1 MLKLSFKQ
9 QILTGFAV
17 TLIFVLISA
26 GASYLSIKSLNDS
39 YGWVAHTQNVA
50 KTAERLEIRLL
61 HAEASLRGFIL
72 TERDSYRDP
81 YDENI
86 NKILPMVDE
95 LIDLVDDNP
104 NQIRKA
110 DSIKFY
116 AVAKV
121 SDMKQIAAKGL
132 IGNFAAAKQQFLTD
146 KGRLDKIKFLA
157 FNDELITEEY
167 RLLKERQEIST
178 NRGTQTISI
187 IIATSL
193 IIFGLILFLL
203 KYIRKT
209 FDEQKETE
217 KQILSTNK
225 ELEELSI
232 KNEHH
237 NWLLSSEAKIN
248 EVIRGDF
255 SMDELAQNVITAICN
270 LLNYPVGVFYLVN
283 RSQQTLKVRGVFAI
297 HENLSDRKYN
307 FGEGLAGQAAL
318 EKEIKVFHPVPE
330 GYLKIS
336 SALGNINPSYIL
348 CLPVLFEDK
357 AIAVL
362 EIGMTSAPQANHISL
377 LELAAKDIG
386 IAVNSMV
393 AKVKLQELFEKTQQQ
408 AEELTSQQEELRVT
422 NEDLM
427 HKTEELQASEEELR
441 VQQEELQQANSELE
455 EKAQLLEEKNH
466 SINQAKEAISL
477 KAEELALSSKYK
489 SEFLANMSH
498 ELRTPLNSIL
508 ILARILKENKQDNLS
523 DEQIKYA
530 GVIHNA
536 GSDLLAL
543 INDILDLSKIESGN
557 VDLVIEQVRLS
568 TIQSH
573 TKSLFSEVA
582 NQKEIN
588 FEFKLAD
595 DLPETITTD
604 QTRLEQ
610 IIKNLLSNA
619 FKFTKA
625 KGTITVEAGVAQKS
639 QIKQN
644 KSLLDNELDP
654 IYFSVTDSGIGI
666 PNDKLQVIFD
676 AFQQEDGSTSRKYG
690 GTGLGLSISKE
701 LANLLGG
708 EIQLKS
714 EVGLGSTFTLF
725 VPQNLGSKRDSLA
738 SLELE
743 KETIVS
749 NYDERTTP
757 ILQKELTSYKN
768 GDGNKLL
775 IVEDDE
781 NFAEILKAYAI
792 EKGFEPILAHSGD
805 EGLELAISEL
815 PDAIVLDVMLPVIDG
830 WSILKQL
837 KANPATQHIPI
848 HMMSAG
854 DEKAS
859 KAKKEGAIGF
869 LKKPVDKEKLDLA
882 FELLSNQYKYDFN
895 NVLVIED
902 QVLQSNELT
911 EQLIKKGAKVSQAYT
926 GVEARQMLEESNFDC
941 IILDLKLPDISGLD
955 LLDEIKSSPDTKDVP
970 VIINTAMELDKDKMA
985 HIMRYS
991 QAMVLKSNKS
1001 NDRLLD
1007 EVSLFMNKLQADAP
1021 KHENIVKVT
1030 KEPKNYAPTIEKA
1043 LKDKTILITD
1053 DDMRNIFALSSALQ
1067 DYEIKVII
1075 ANNGVEALEKLEAHK
1090 EIDLVLMDI
1099 MMPEMDGYEAM
1110 RQIRAKRHL
1119 ANLPVIALTAKAMK
1133 TDREKCME
1141 AGASDYISKP
1151 VDIDKLLSMLRVWL
1165 S

>member
-9 QILTGFAV
+9 QILTGFGV
-17 TLIFVLISA
+17 SLIFVLVSA
-26 GASYLSIKSLNDS
+26 IASYLSINSLNES
-39 YGWVAHTQNVA
+39 YKWVSHTQEVA

-61 HAEASLRGFIL
+61 HAEASLRGFLL
-72 TERDSYRDP
+72 TERDDYRAP

-86 NKILPMVDE
+86 NGILPMVDDLDE
-95 LIDLVDDNP
+95 LVQDNP
-104 NQIRKA
+104 DQLVKV
-110 DSIKFY
+110 DSIRIY

-121 SDMKQIAAKGL
+121 SDMRQIAAKGN
-132 IGNFAAAKQQFLTD
+132 IGNFEAAKKQFLND
-146 KGRLDKIKFLA
+146 KGRLDKIKFLK
-157 FNDELITEEY
+157 FSDDLIGLEY
-167 RLLKERQEIST
+167 KLLAERQQISSNKSNT
-178 NRGTQTISI
+178 TITI
-187 IIATSL
+187 IILTSV
-193 IIFGLILFLL
+193 IIFALILFLL
-203 KYIRKT
+203 RYIRKT
-209 FDEQKETE
+209 FDQQKETE
-217 KQILSTNK
+217 HQILQTNK
-225 ELEELSI
+225 ELEDLSI

-248 EVIRGDF
+248 EVMRGDF
-255 SMDELAQNVITAICN
+255 SMDELAENVITAVCN

-283 RSQQTLKVRGVFAI
+283 RSQRTLRVRGTFAI
-297 HENLSDRKYN
+297 HEKLTDRKYN

-318 EKEIKVFHPVPE
+318 EKQIKIFNPVPE

-336 SALGNINPSYIL
+336 SALGNINPAYIL
-348 CLPVLFEDK
+348 CLPILFEDK

-362 EIGMTSAPQANHISL
+362 EIGMNAAPQQHHIAL
-377 LELAAKDIG
+377 LELVAKDVG
-386 IAVNSMV
+386 IAANSMV

-508 ILARILKENKQDNLS
+508 ILARILKENKHANLS

-536 GSDLLAL
+536 GTDLLDL

-557 VDLVIEQVRLS
+557 VDLIIEQVKPS
-568 TIQSH
+568 SIQNH
-573 TKSLFSEVA
+573 TKSLFAEVA
-582 NQKEIN
+582 KQKDIS
-588 FEFKLAD
+588 FDFKLSE
-595 DLPETITTD
+595 DLPATIATD

-625 KGTITVEAGVAQKS
+625 KGIITVEAGIAKKE
-639 QIKQN
+639 QIKYN
-644 KSLLDNELDP
+644 KDLIEQEQDP
-654 IYFSVTDSGIGI
+654 IYFSVTDNGIGI
-666 PNDKLQVIFD
+666 PKDKLQIIFE

-690 GTGLGLSISKE
+690 GTGLGLSISRE

-708 EIQLKS
+708 EIQLTS
-714 EVGLGSTFTLF
+714 ELGMGSTFTLF
-725 VPQNLGSKRDSLA
+725 VPQNLAAKKANKPVEIEKPTVAKREEPVAPTFD
-738 SLELE
+738 
-743 KETIVS
+743 KEPFQLKS
-749 NYDERTTP
+749 
-757 ILQKELTSYKN
+757 

-805 EGLELAISEL
+805 TGLELAIAEL
-815 PDAIVLDVMLPVIDG
+815 PDAIVLDVMLPVMDG
-830 WSILKQL
+830 WTILKKL

-854 DEKAS
+854 DEKAG

-869 LKKPVDKEKLDLA
+869 LKKPVDKEKLDYA

-902 QVLQSNELT
+902 QILQSNELT

-926 GVEARQMLEESNFDC
+926 GAEARQMLEEGIFDC
-941 IILDLKLPDISGLD
+941 IILDLKLPDISGFD
-955 LLDEIKSSPDTKDVP
+955 LLDEIKLSPETKDIP
-970 VIINTAMELDKDKMA
+970 VIINTAMELDKEKMA

-1007 EVSLFMNKLQADAP
+1007 EVSLFMNKLQSDSP
-1021 KHENIVKVT
+1021 KEESTARIT
-1030 KEPKNYAPTIEKA
+1030 KAPKNYAPTIEKA

-1075 ANNGVEALEKLEAHK
+1075 ANNGVEALEKLEEHQQ
-1090 EIDLVLMDI
+1090 IDLVLMDI

-1110 RQIRAKRHL
+1110 RQIRSKRHL
-1119 ANLPVIALTAKAMK
+1119 AQLPVIALTAKAMK
-1133 TDREKCME
+1133 ADREKCME

>member
-1 MLKLSFKQ
+1 MLKLSFKH
-9 QILTGFAV
+9 QILTGFTV

-26 GASYLSIKSLNDS
+26 IASYFSINSLNDS
-39 YGWVAHTQNVA
+39 YKWVSHTQEVA

-61 HAEASLRGFIL
+61 HTEASLRGFIL
-72 TERDSYRDP
+72 TERDDYRVP

-86 NKILPMVDE
+86 NKILPTVEE
-95 LIDLVDDNP
+95 LVDLVQDNP
-104 NQIRKA
+104 IQSKKA
-110 DSIKFY
+110 DSIRFY
-116 AVAKV
+116 ALTKV
-121 SDMKQIAAKGL
+121 SEMKQIVAKGNVGNFTAAK
-132 IGNFAAAKQQFLTD
+132 NQFLTD
-146 KGRLDKIKFLA
+146 RGRIDKIKFLA
-157 FNDELITEEY
+157 FCDDLITEEY
-167 RLLKERQEIST
+167 RLLKQRQDIST
-178 NRGTQTISI
+178 TRGTRTIIVI
-187 IIATSL
+187 ITSSL
-193 IIFGLILFLL
+193 IILGLILFLL

-209 FDEQKETE
+209 FDQQKETE
-217 KQILSTNK
+217 RQILVTNK
-225 ELEELSI
+225 ELEELST

-237 NWLLSSEAKIN
+237 NWVLSCEAKVN
-248 EVIRGDF
+248 EVMRGEF
-255 SMDELAQNVITAICN
+255 EMNELATNVITAICN
-270 LLNYPVGVFYLVN
+270 LLNYPVGAFYLAN
-283 RSQQTLKVRGVFAI
+283 RSQRTLKMRGGFAL
-297 HENLSDRKYN
+297 EDNLIEKKFH
-307 FGEGLAGQAAL
+307 FGEGLVGQVAM
-318 EKEIKVFHPVPE
+318 EKKMKIFQPVPE

-336 SALGNINPSYIL
+336 SGLGNTTPTQIIY
-348 CLPVLFEDK
+348 LPVLFEDET
-357 AIAVL
+357 IAVL
-362 EIGMTSAPQANHISL
+362 EIGVTQAPSEVH
-377 LELAAKDIG
+377 LEFLQTVAHDIG
-386 IAVNSMV
+386 VAVNSMV
-393 AKVKLQELFEKTQQQ
+393 AKVKLQVLFEKTQQQ

-441 VQQEELQQANSELE
+441 VQQEELQRANAELE
-455 EKAQLLEEKNH
+455 EKAQLLEEKNI

-477 KAEELALSSKYK
+477 KAEELELSSKYK

-557 VDLVIEQVRLS
+557 VDLVIEKVKTS
-568 TIQSH
+568 TIQGH
-573 TKSLFSEVA
+573 TNALFSEVA
-582 NQKEIN
+582 NQKKID
-588 FEFKLAD
+588 FKFKLND
-595 DLPETITTD
+595 DLPETIITD
-604 QTRLEQ
+604 QVRLEQ

-625 KGTITVEAGVAQKS
+625 NGTISVEAGIAQKK
-639 QIKQN
+639 QVKQN

-654 IYFSVTDSGIGI
+654 IYFSVTDTGIGI
-666 PNDKLQVIFD
+666 PKDKLQVIFE

-690 GTGLGLSISKE
+690 GTGLGLSISRE

-708 EIQLKS
+708 EIQLES
-714 EVGLGSTFTLF
+714 EMGVGSTFTLLI
-725 VPQNLGSKRDSLA
+725 PQILGGAKEEKSIT
-738 SLELE
+738 EVE
-743 KETIVS
+743 KENSIGHEKSVAPIVE
-749 NYDERTTP
+749 NVP
-757 ILQKELTSYKN
+757 LQFN
-768 GDGNKLL
+768 NINGNKLL

-805 EGLELAISEL
+805 TGLALAISEL
-815 PDAIVLDVMLPVIDG
+815 PNAIVLDVMLPVMDG

-854 DEKAS
+854 DEKTS

-869 LKKPVDKEKLDLA
+869 LKKPVDKEKLDDA
-882 FELLSNQYKYDFN
+882 FELLTNQYKYNFN
-895 NVLVIED
+895 NVLVVED
-902 QVLQSNELT
+902 QILQSNELT

-926 GVEARQMLEESNFDC
+926 GSEARQMLEESTFDC
-941 IILDLKLPDISGLD
+941 IILDLKLPDISGFD
-955 LLDEIKSSPDTKDVP
+955 LLDQIKSNPDTKDVP
-970 VIINTAMELDKDKMA
+970 VIINTAMELDKEKMA

-1007 EVSLFMNKLQADAP
+1007 EVSLFMNKLQAESP
-1021 KHENIVKVT
+1021 KQEDTMKVT
-1030 KEPKNYAPTIEKA
+1030 KAPKNYAPTIEKA
-1043 LKDKTILITD
+1043 LQHKTILITD

-1075 ANNGVEALEKLEAHK
+1075 ANNGIEALEKLEEHK

-1110 RQIRAKRHL
+1110 RQIRSKRHL

-1133 TDREKCME
+1133 ADKEKCME

>member
-9 QILTGFAV
+9 QILTGFAI

-39 YGWVAHTQNVA
+39 YGWVAHTQNVV

-104 NQIRKA
+104 DQTRKA
-110 DSIKFY
+110 DSVKAY

-132 IGNFAAAKQQFLTD
+132 IGNFEAAKQQFLTD
-146 KGRLDKIKFLA
+146 KGRVDKIKFLA
-157 FNDELITEEY
+157 FNDELINEEY
-167 RLLKERQEIST
+167 RLLKERQDLST
-178 NRGTQTISI
+178 SRGTQTISI
-187 IIATSL
+187 IIVTSL
-193 IIFGLILFLL
+193 IIFGLVLFLL
-203 KYIRKT
+203 KYIRRT

-217 KQILSTNK
+217 KQILTANR
-225 ELEELSI
+225 ELEALST
-232 KNEHH
+232 KNEQH
-237 NWLLSSEAKIN
+237 NWILSSEAKIN
-248 EVIRGDF
+248 EAMRGELD
-255 SMDELAQNVITAICN
+255 MDQLGANVVASICN
-270 LLNYPVGVFYLVN
+270 LLNYPIGAFYLAN
-283 RSQQTLKVRGVFAI
+283 RSQKTLKMRGGFAV
-297 HENLSDRKYN
+297 ENQMHDKKYH
-307 FGEGLAGQAAL
+307 FGEGLVGQVAL
-318 EKEIKVFHPVPE
+318 EKKIKVFHPVPE
-330 GYLKIS
+330 NYLKIS
-336 SALGNINPSYIL
+336 SGLGETTPTHLICI
-348 CLPVLFEDK
+348 PVLFENET
-357 AIAVL
+357 IAVL
-362 EIGMTSAPQANHISL
+362 EIGLTSAPTAVHLDFLQVVAH
-377 LELAAKDIG
+377 DIG
-386 IAVNSMV
+386 VAVNSMV
-393 AKVKLQELFEKTQQQ
+393 AKVKLQALFEKTQQQ

-455 EKAQLLEEKNH
+455 EKAQLLEEKNI

-477 KAEELALSSKYK
+477 KAEELELSSKYK

-523 DEQIKYA
+523 EEQIKYA

-557 VDLVIEQVRLS
+557 VDLVIEQVRPS

-595 DLPETITTD
+595 NLPETIATD

-666 PNDKLQVIFD
+666 PKDKLQVIFE

-690 GTGLGLSISKE
+690 GTGLGLSISRE

-714 EVGLGSTFTLF
+714 EVGVGSTFTLF
-725 VPQNLGSKRDSLA
+725 IPQNLGNKRENKVA
-738 SLELE
+738 LEAE
-743 KETIVS
+743 RETVVK
-749 NYDERTTP
+749 YEERTAP
-757 ILQKELTSYKN
+757 SLQKEPTPFKK

-805 EGLELAISEL
+805 EGLELATSEL
-815 PDAIVLDVMLPVIDG
+815 PDAIVLDVMLPVMDG

-882 FELLSNQYKYDFN
+882 FELLSNQYTYDFN

-926 GVEARQMLEESNFDC
+926 GAEARQMLEESNFDC

-1021 KHENIVKVT
+1021 KTESTVKVT

-1110 RQIRAKRHL
+1110 RQIRSKRHL

>member
-9 QILTGFAV
+9 QILTGFTV
-17 TLIFVLISA
+17 SLIFALISA
-26 GASYLSIKSLNDS
+26 IASYLSIKSLNNS
-39 YGWVAHTQNVA
+39 YDWISHTQEVA

-61 HAEASLRGFIL
+61 HTEASLRGFIL
-72 TERDSYRDP
+72 TERDDYRAP

-86 NKILPMVDE
+86 NKILPTVEE
-95 LIDLVDDNP
+95 LIDLVEDNP
-104 NQIRKA
+104 VQTRKA

-116 AVAKV
+116 ALAKV
-121 SDMKQIAAKGL
+121 SELKQIAAKGNV
-132 IGNFAAAKQQFLTD
+132 GNFAAAKNQFLTD
-146 KGRLDKIKFLA
+146 RGRLDKIKFLA
-157 FNDELITEEY
+157 FSDDLITEEY
-167 RLLKERQEIST
+167 RLLKQRQDVAT
-178 NRGTQTISI
+178 TRGTQTITVI
-187 IIATSL
+187 ITSSL
-193 IIFGLILFLL
+193 VIFGLLLFLL
-203 KYIRKT
+203 RYIRKT
-209 FDEQKETE
+209 FDQQKEAE
-217 KQILSTNK
+217 RQILLSNK

-232 KNEHH
+232 KNHEH
-237 NWLLSSEAKIN
+237 NWTLSSGAKVSEAM
-248 EVIRGDF
+248 RGDF
-255 SMDELAQNVITAICN
+255 EMEQLGENIITSICN
-270 LLNYPVGVFYLVN
+270 LLGYPIGAFYLVN
-283 RSQQTLKVRGVFAI
+283 RTQKTLKVGGTFAI
-297 HENLSDRKYN
+297 NEDFPRKKYH

-318 EKEIKVFHPVPE
+318 EKSTKVFSPVPE
-330 GYLKIS
+330 GYFKIS
-336 SALGNINPSYIL
+336 SAFGNTAPSHIL
-348 CLPVLFEDK
+348 CMPILFEEET
-357 AIAVL
+357 IAVL
-362 EIGMTSAPQANHISL
+362 EIGLMSAPLAHHLNF
-377 LELAAKDIG
+377 LELMNRSIG
-386 IAVNSMV
+386 ISVNSTE

-408 AEELTSQQEELRVT
+408 AEELTAQQEELRVT

-455 EKAQLLEEKNH
+455 EKAQLLEEKNL

-477 KAEELALSSKYK
+477 KAEELELSSKYK

-508 ILARILKENKQDNLS
+508 ILARILKENKQANLS

-557 VDLVIEQVRLS
+557 VDLVIEQVKPS

-595 DLPETITTD
+595 NLPETIATD

-625 KGTITVEAGVAQKS
+625 KGTIVVEAGIGEKS

-644 KSLLDNELDP
+644 KSLLDSELPP

-666 PNDKLQVIFD
+666 PKDKLQVIFE

-690 GTGLGLSISKE
+690 GTGLGLSISRE

-714 EVGLGSTFTLF
+714 EVGMGSTFTLF
-725 VPQNLGSKRDSLA
+725 IPQALGGKKEEKPFA
-738 SLELE
+738 QVE
-743 KETIVS
+743 KESTPA
-749 NYDERTTP
+749 YEERKAP
-757 ILQKELTSYKN
+757 VAEKEPFLLKS

-805 EGLELAISEL
+805 TGLELAISEL
-815 PDAIVLDVMLPVIDG
+815 PDAIVLDVMLPVMDG

-869 LKKPVDKEKLDLA
+869 LKKPVDKEKLDYA
-882 FELLSNQYKYDFN
+882 FELLSNQYKYDFH

-902 QVLQSNELT
+902 QILQSNELT

-926 GVEARQMLEESNFDC
+926 GAEARQMLEESTFDC
-941 IILDLKLPDISGLD
+941 IILDLKLPDISGFD
-955 LLDEIKSSPDTKDVP
+955 LLDEIKSNPETKEVP
-970 VIINTAMELDKDKMA
+970 VIINTAMELDKEKMA

-1021 KHENIVKVT
+1021 KQEDTVKIT
-1030 KEPKNYAPTIEKA
+1030 KAPKNYAPTIEKA
-1043 LKDKTILITD
+1043 LQNKTILITD

-1075 ANNGVEALEKLEAHK
+1075 ANNGIEALEKLEEHK

-1110 RQIRAKRHL
+1110 RQIRSKRHL

>member
-9 QILTGFAV
+9 QILTGFTV
-17 TLIFVLISA
+17 SLFFVLISA
-26 GASYLSIKSLNDS
+26 IASYLSIKSLNDS
-39 YGWVAHTQNVA
+39 YDWVSHTQEVA
-50 KTAERLEIRLL
+50 KTAERLEIKLL

-72 TERDSYRDP
+72 TERDNYRAP

-86 NKILPMVDE
+86 NQILPLVE
-95 LIDLVDDNP
+95 KLIDLVDDNP
-104 NQIRKA
+104 EQVKKA

-121 SDMKQIAAKGL
+121 SDMKQIAAKGNN
-132 IGNFAAAKQQFLTD
+132 GNFEAAKQQFLTD
-146 KGRLDKIKFLA
+146 RGRVDKIKFLT
-157 FNDELITEEY
+157 FNDELIAVEY
-167 RLLKERQEIST
+167 KLLKERQNIST
-178 NRGTQTISI
+178 SRGTRTISVI
-187 IIATSL
+187 ITSSI

-203 KYIRKT
+203 KYIRGT
-209 FDEQKETE
+209 FDLQKETE
-217 KQILSTNK
+217 RQILITNK

-237 NWLLSSEAKIN
+237 NWILSGEAKIN
-248 EVIRGDF
+248 EMMRGEFD
-255 SMDELAQNVITAICN
+255 MDQLAKNIISSICN
-270 LLNYPVGVFYLVN
+270 LLNYPVGAFYLAN
-283 RSQQTLKVRGVFAI
+283 RGQKTLKMRGGFALEDNI
-297 HENLSDRKYN
+297 SEKKYH
-307 FGEGLAGQAAL
+307 FGEGLVGQVAL
-318 EKEIKVFHPVPE
+318 EKKIKIFHPVPE
-330 GYLKIS
+330 NYLKIS
-336 SALGNINPSYIL
+336 SGLGDAVPTHLI
-348 CLPVLFEDK
+348 CLPILFEDET
-357 AIAVL
+357 IAVL
-362 EIGMTSAPQANHISL
+362 EIGLTEAPSEVH
-377 LELAAKDIG
+377 LELLGTVAQDIG
-386 IAVNSMV
+386 VAVNSMV
-393 AKVKLQELFEKTQQQ
+393 AKVKLQVLFEKTQQQ

-455 EKAQLLEEKNH
+455 EKAQLLEEKNL

-477 KAEELALSSKYK
+477 KAEELELSSKYK

-508 ILARILKENKQDNLS
+508 ILARILKENKQANLS
-523 DEQIKYA
+523 EEQIKYA

-536 GSDLLAL
+536 GSDLLSL

-557 VDLVIEQVRLS
+557 VDLVIEQVRPS

-573 TKSLFSEVA
+573 TKSLFVEVA
-582 NQKEIN
+582 NQKDIN

-595 DLPETITTD
+595 NLPETITTD
-604 QTRLEQ
+604 QTRLAQ

-625 KGTITVEAGVAQKS
+625 KGTITVEAGIAQKN
-639 QIKQN
+639 QIRQN

-654 IYFSVTDSGIGI
+654 IYFSVTDTGIGI
-666 PNDKLQVIFD
+666 PKEKLQVIFE

-690 GTGLGLSISKE
+690 GTGLGLSISRE

-714 EVGLGSTFTLF
+714 EVGIGSTFTLF
-725 VPQNLGSKRDSLA
+725 IPQNLGGKKENKA
-738 SLELE
+738 TVEAE
-743 KETIVS
+743 KESVVV
-749 NYDERTTP
+749 YEERTSPTIEREP
-757 ILQKELTSYKN
+757 FQLKS
-768 GDGNKLL
+768 GDGNRLL

-805 EGLELAISEL
+805 TGLELAIAEL
-815 PDAIVLDVMLPVIDG
+815 PDAIVLDVMLPVMDG

-837 KANPATQHIPI
+837 KANPITQHIPI

-869 LKKPVDKEKLDLA
+869 LKKPVDKEKLDHA

-902 QVLQSNELT
+902 QVLQNNEVT

-926 GVEARQMLEESNFDC
+926 GAEARQMLDEGIFDC
-941 IILDLKLPDISGLD
+941 IILDLKLPDISGFD
-955 LLDEIKSSPDTKDVP
+955 LLDEIKSSPETKDVP
-970 VIINTAMELDKDKMA
+970 VIINTAMELDKEKMA

-1007 EVSLFMNKLQADAP
+1007 EVSLFMKKLQADSP
-1021 KHENIVKVT
+1021 KQEDAVKVT
-1030 KEPKNYAPTIEKA
+1030 KAPKNYAPTIEKA
-1043 LKDKTILITD
+1043 LQNKTILITD

-1067 DYEIKVII
+1067 DYDIKVII
-1075 ANNGVEALEKLEAHK
+1075 ANNGVEALEKLEEHK

>member
-9 QILTGFAV
+9 QLLTGFAV

-26 GASYLSIKSLNDS
+26 GASYLSIKSLNES
-39 YGWVAHTQNVA
+39 YAWVDHTQNVA
-50 KTAERLEIRLL
+50 KKAERLEIRLL
-61 HAEASLRGFIL
+61 HSEASLRGFIL
-72 TERDSYRDP
+72 TEKDSYRIP

-95 LIDLVDDNP
+95 LITLVNDNP
-104 NQIRKA
+104 QQLKRL
-110 DSIKFY
+110 DSIKLY
-116 AVAKV
+116 AVEKV
-121 SDMKQIAAKGL
+121 SDMKQIAAKGS

-146 KGRLDKIKFLA
+146 KGRVDKIKFLG
-157 FNDELITEEY
+157 FTDQFIDLEY
-167 RLLKERQEIST
+167 QLLKQRQETST

-187 IIATSL
+187 IIITSL
-193 IIFGLILFLL
+193 IIFGLVLFLL
-203 KYIRKT
+203 KYIRQT
-209 FDEQKETE
+209 FDQQKESE
-217 KQILSTNK
+217 RQILLANK
-225 ELEELSI
+225 ELEALSA
-232 KNEHH
+232 KNEQH
-237 NWLLSSEAKIN
+237 NWILSGEAKIN
-248 EVIRGDF
+248 ETIRGEF
-255 SMDELAQNVITAICN
+255 EMDDLARNVITAICD
-270 LLNYPVGVFYLVN
+270 LLNYPVGAFYLAN
-283 RSQQTLKVRGVFAI
+283 RGQQTLKLRGGFA
-297 HENLSDRKYN
+297 LDDSMQGKAYR
-307 FGEGLAGQAAL
+307 FGEGLIGQVAL
-318 EKEIKVFHPVPE
+318 EKKTKILHPVPE
-330 GYLKIS
+330 NYLKITS
-336 SALGNINPSYIL
+336 GLGESTPTHII
-348 CLPVLFEDK
+348 CLPILFEDET
-357 AIAVL
+357 IAVL
-362 EIGMTSAPQANHISL
+362 EMGLLSAPTAVHL
-377 LELAAKDIG
+377 DFLTVVAHDIG
-386 IAVNSMV
+386 VAANSMV
-393 AKVKLQELFEKTQQQ
+393 AKVKLQALLEKTQQQ

-455 EKAQLLEEKNH
+455 EKAQLLEEKNI
-466 SINQAKEAISL
+466 SINQAKEAIGL
-477 KAEELALSSKYK
+477 KAEELELSSKYK

-508 ILARILKENKQDNLS
+508 ILARILKENKQANLS
-523 DEQIKYA
+523 EEQIKYA

-557 VDLVIEQVRLS
+557 IDLVIEQVRPS

-573 TKSLFSEVA
+573 TKALFSEVA
-582 NQKEIN
+582 NQKGIN
-588 FEFKLAD
+588 FEFNLANN
-595 DLPETITTD
+595 LPETIATD

-625 KGTITVEAGVAQKS
+625 KGTITIEAGLARKD

-644 KSLLDNELDP
+644 KSLIDDELAP
-654 IYFSVTDSGIGI
+654 IYFSVTDTGIGI
-666 PNDKLQVIFD
+666 PQDKLQVIFE

-690 GTGLGLSISKE
+690 GTGLGLSISRE

-708 EIQLKS
+708 EIQLTS
-714 EVGLGSTFTLF
+714 EVGIGSTFTLF
-725 VPQNLGSKRDSLA
+725 IPQSLGSKKDSKPTV
-738 SLELE
+738 EIE
-743 KETIVS
+743 KETLVT
-749 NYDERTTP
+749 YQERKITAPESIATP
-757 ILQKELTSYKN
+757 VKSGE
-768 GDGNKLL
+768 GNKLL

-805 EGLELAISEL
+805 DGLELAITEL
-815 PDAIVLDVMLPVIDG
+815 PDAIVLDVMLPVMDG

-869 LKKPVDKEKLDLA
+869 LKKPVDKEKLDHA
-882 FELLSNQYKYDFN
+882 FELLSNQYTYDFH

-902 QVLQSNELT
+902 QILQSNELT

-926 GVEARQMLEESNFDC
+926 GAEARQMLTESIFDC
-941 IILDLKLPDISGLD
+941 IILDLKLPDISGFD
-955 LLDEIKSSPDTKDVP
+955 LLDEIKSNPETKEVP

-1021 KHENIVKVT
+1021 KQDHAVKIN

-1043 LKDKTILITD
+1043 LQNKTILITD

-1067 DYEIKVII
+1067 DYDIKVII
-1075 ANNGVEALEKLEAHK
+1075 ANNGVEALKKLEAHQ

-1110 RQIRAKRHL
+1110 RQIRTKRQW

-1133 TDREKCME
+1133 MDREKCME

>member
-17 TLIFVLISA
+17 SLIFVLISA
-26 GASYLSIKSLNDS
+26 VASYLSIKSLNDS
-39 YGWVAHTQNVA
+39 YRWVSHTQEVA

-61 HAEASLRGFIL
+61 HTEASLRGFIL
-72 TERDSYRDP
+72 TERDNYRAP

-86 NKILPMVDE
+86 NEILPSVEKLKE
-95 LIDLVDDNP
+95 LVEDNP
-104 NQIRKA
+104 TQSRKA

-116 AVAKV
+116 ALAKV
-121 SDMKQIAAKGL
+121 SELKQIAAKGNV
-132 IGNFAAAKQQFLTD
+132 GNFIAAKYQFLTD
-146 KGRLDKIKFLA
+146 RGRLDKIKFLA
-157 FNDELITEEY
+157 FSDDLITEEY
-167 RLLKERQEIST
+167 KLLKQRQDLATS
-178 NRGTQTISI
+178 RGAQTITI
-187 IIATSL
+187 IITSSL
-193 IIFGLILFLL
+193 IILGLILFLF

-209 FDEQKETE
+209 FDQQKETE
-217 KQILSTNK
+217 RQILITNT
-225 ELEELSI
+225 ELEELSA
-232 KNEHH
+232 KNKRH
-237 NWLLSSEAKIN
+237 NWILSAEAKVN
-248 EVIRGDF
+248 EVMRGEFD
-255 SMDELAQNVITAICN
+255 MNELATNVITSICN
-270 LLNYPVGVFYLVN
+270 LLNYPVGAFYLAN
-283 RSQQTLKVRGVFAI
+283 RSQKTLKMRGGFAFES
-297 HENLSDRKYN
+297 HASEKKYH
-307 FGEGLAGQAAL
+307 FGEGLVGQAAL
-318 EKEIKVFHPVPE
+318 EKKLKVFQPVPE
-330 GYLKIS
+330 DYLKIS
-336 SALGNINPSYIL
+336 SGLGNITPTHLI
-348 CLPVLFEDK
+348 CLPVLFEDET
-357 AIAVL
+357 IAVL
-362 EIGMTSAPQANHISL
+362 EIGLTEAPSEVH
-377 LELAAKDIG
+377 LEFLKTVAQDIG
-386 IAVNSMV
+386 VAVNSMV
-393 AKVKLQELFEKTQQQ
+393 AKVKLQVLFEKTQQQ

-455 EKAQLLEEKNH
+455 EKAQLLEEKNL

-477 KAEELALSSKYK
+477 KAEELELSSKYK

-508 ILARILKENKQDNLS
+508 ILARILKENKQANLS

-530 GVIHNA
+530 AVIHNA
-536 GSDLLAL
+536 GSDLLSL

-557 VDLVIEQVRLS
+557 VDLVIEQVKPS

-573 TKSLFSEVA
+573 TKSLFNEIA

-595 DLPETITTD
+595 NLPETIATD
-604 QTRLEQ
+604 QSRLEQ

-625 KGTITVEAGVAQKS
+625 KGTILVEAGIGEKS

-644 KSLLDNELDP
+644 KSLVDNELAP
-654 IYFSVTDSGIGI
+654 IYFSVTDNGIGI
-666 PNDKLQVIFD
+666 PKDKLQVIFE

-690 GTGLGLSISKE
+690 GTGLGLSISRE

-708 EIQLKS
+708 EIQVKS
-714 EVGLGSTFTLF
+714 EVGMGSSFTLF
-725 VPQNLGSKRDSLA
+725 IPQVLSGKKEDKSFTEEERENAVVYEERTA
-738 SLELE
+738 SIVE
-743 KETIVS
+743 KEPFQFKS
-749 NYDERTTP
+749 
-757 ILQKELTSYKN
+757 

-792 EKGFEPILAHSGD
+792 EKGFEPILAHRGD
-805 EGLELAISEL
+805 TGLALAISEL
-815 PDAIVLDVMLPVIDG
+815 PDAIVLDVMLPVMDG

-859 KAKKEGAIGF
+859 KAKKEGALGF
-869 LKKPVDKEKLDLA
+869 LKKPVDKEKLDYA
-882 FELLSNQYKYDFN
+882 FELLSNQYKYDFH

-926 GVEARQMLEESNFDC
+926 GAEARQMLDESTFDC

-955 LLDEIKSSPDTKDVP
+955 LLDEIKSNQETKEVP
-970 VIINTAMELDKDKMA
+970 VIINTAMELDKEKMA

-1021 KHENIVKVT
+1021 KKENAVKVT
-1030 KEPKNYAPTIEKA
+1030 KPPKNYAPTIEKA
-1043 LKDKTILITD
+1043 LKDKIILITD

-1075 ANNGVEALEKLEAHK
+1075 ANNGIEALEKLEEHK

-1110 RQIRAKRHL
+1110 KQIRSKKHL